1 VLVVVAVVDVVE
13 LEMLEETV
21 VLVEDMVETLVPVYW

>member
-13 LEMLEETV
+13 LEMEVETV
-21 VLVEDMVETLVPVYW
+21 VLVDAIVEVLVPL